1 MDNVLG
7 MKWDNDSKYIVFE
20 PLKKIKFEKWERNVE

>member
-7 MKWDNDSKYIVFE
+7 MKWDNDSKYIDFE
-20 PLKKIKFEKWERNVE
+20 PLKKENFFFIY